1 MKCKVNVCATLLSDT
16 LDFIQEWHA
25 MGNELNDD
33 MIEYFIKEGYHA
45 ARKGNVVRL
54 SNEYCTLTYLV
65 NFTTNARVEE
75 ILSKACFNNDTFYRY
90 YDVIKRCA
98 TFQADM
104 IVNRIN
110 RRGL

>member
-16 LDFIQEWHA
+16 LDFIRERHA
-25 MGNELNDD
+25 MGNMLTDG
-33 MIEYFIKEGYHA
+33 MIDYFIEGGYHA
-45 ARKGNVVRL
+45 IRKGNVIQL
-54 SNEYCTLTYLV
+54 SDKYCTLTYLV
-65 NFTTNARVEE
+65 DFTTNARVEE